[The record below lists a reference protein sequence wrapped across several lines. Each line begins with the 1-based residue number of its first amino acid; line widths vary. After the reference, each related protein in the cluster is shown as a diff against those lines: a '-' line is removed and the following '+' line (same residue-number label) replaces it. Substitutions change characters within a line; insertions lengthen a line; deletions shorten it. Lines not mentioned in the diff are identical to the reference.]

1 MNNADKKSTLYLVL
15 QIAKVIITAVMGY
28 IGGAVVSSCTPF
40 ISHLVQ

>member
-28 IGGAVVSSCTPF
+28 LGGAAVSSCTPF
-40 ISHLVQ
+40 VTNIMQ